1 MYNLSKRT
9 QYGMSAV
16 LDLAENHGLGLV
28 QLKDIAERR
37 RIPKDYL
44 LQILNR
50 LGKAGIVKGTRGNQ
64 GGFELALAPED
75 LTVYRVVQALEGD
88 VTVSAK
94 TDPQGLGE
102 LVGEIESSIKSIL
115 SISIMELALRQK
127 KFEQQPMF
135 HI

>member
-1 MYNLSKRT
+1 
-9 QYGMSAV
+9 MSAV